1 MDAAGV
7 DYMVVS
13 LTSPGVQDTANQS
26 LAESLATRANDEF
39 ARLIANNTA
48 RYGAFAAVS
57 MHNAT
62 QAGEELRRAVTELG
76 FLGTLV
82 NDFQTAGLDNS
93 ALRASIFSTLASLT
107 KLAIPRYALL
117 LRQPCLRPILAGCS
131 RPRRARLPAP
141 ALANGTHQQ
150 AHVRTQSVDQRR
162 RAAVR
167 VRALESCRWYHRQ
180 WRL

>member
-1 MDAAGV
+1 LQLYFASTHAPPLSAAPPPNTTLAQFHSNLFDLADQRLRYMDAAGV

-57 MHNAT
+57 MHNVT

-76 FLGTLV
+76 FLGALV
-82 NDFQTAGLDNS
+82 NDFQTAGSDNS
-93 ALRASIFSTLASLT
+93 ALRA
-107 KLAIPRYALL
+107 
-117 LRQPCLRPILAGCS
+117 CLSPNI
-131 RPRRARLPAP
+131 
-141 ALANGTHQQ
+141 
-150 AHVRTQSVDQRR
+150 SVAD
-162 RAAVR
+162 
-167 VRALESCRWYHRQ
+167 
-180 WRL
+180 